1 VSAAQGNIRKYTKYP
16 SSFMIESGKDS
27 NYMTLS
33 SYKQNA
39 AQATNNGS
47 RSTQASTKKSGGTT
61 ISMGMTPEGGS
72 TYSSKNTHILIQ
84 DCRNDFKGTERRPDS
99 GIKSESFQ
107 PRLISEAYLIQSQHF
122 DSTN

>member
-1 VSAAQGNIRKYTKYP
+1 
-16 SSFMIESGKDS
+16 
-27 NYMTLS
+27 MTLS

-72 TYSSKNTHILIQ
+72 TYSSKYKNILQ
-84 DCRNDFKGTERRPDS
+84 QVCRDYLKGTERWTDT

-107 PRLISEAYLIQSQHF
+107 PRLISEAYLIQS
-122 DSTN
+122 